1 MAITNTHQKIDIIIH
16 ADIVKKRANTANA
29 TNINPHSKT
38 STDEENATGNP
49 SQMSTKRKLHIANN
63 LARNAVNLT
72 MSFTNMRINQI
83 TNTSGDSN
91 YQDHVRRQ
99 FEVVEDTSRFATNVL
114 SSTVSGASIGG
125 AIGACIAFATSVL
138 TQSISYAQ
146 KYEGRNIDN
155 AITQWKE
162 NHSINYNKARAGV
175 DLTDGRSRLR

>member
-16 ADIVKKRANTANA
+16 ADIVQKKANTANT

-38 STDEENATGNP
+38 STDEENMTGNP

-63 LARNAVNLT
+63 MARNAVNLT

-83 TNTSGDSN
+83 ANMTGDSN
-91 YQDHVRRQ
+91 YQDYARRQ
-99 FEVVEDTSRFATNVL
+99 FEVVEDTSRFATNIL
-114 SSTVSGASIGG
+114 TSTASGAMIGG
-125 AIGACIAFATSVL
+125 PIGAGLALATSAL
-138 TQSISYAQ
+138 TQSFSYAQ
-146 KYEGRNIDN
+146 KYEGRNINN

-162 NHSINYNKARAGV
+162 NQSINYNKARAGV

>member
-16 ADIVKKRANTANA
+16 ADIVQKKANTANA

-38 STDEENATGNP
+38 SADEENVSGNP

-72 MSFTNMRINQI
+72 MTFTNTRINQI
-83 TNTSGDSN
+83 ANMTGDSN
-91 YQDHVRRQ
+91 YQYHVSRQ

-125 AIGACIAFATSVL
+125 PTGAVIAFATAVL
-138 TQSISYAQ
+138 TQSVSYAQ
-146 KYEGRNIDN
+146 KYEGRNINN

-162 NHSINYNKARAGV
+162 NQSINYNKARAGV